1 MRMRKK
7 KHLEKRLEAVND
19 YLLIAELPDLNF
31 KTAKNNPR
39 YLNFS
44 DIYEKEQPLYLEIG
58 CGKGQF
64 IIEMAKRHQEY
75 NFLAVEKV
83 GNVIV
88 SGAEEAKRLG
98 LKNLYFLQ
106 CNAEYLPCFLPP
118 NSVSGIYLNF
128 SCPFPKKAYACHRL
142 TNRIF
147 LKMYREFLKPEGEI
161 HQKTDNQNFFEYSIE
176 EFSASGYRLKN
187 ISLDLH
193 KSDFQEN
200 ITTEYEEKFV
210 SQGLPIYRLEAW
222 TPEKEEKE

>member
-7 KHLEKRLEAVND
+7 KHLEERLEAVND
-19 YLLIAELPDLNF
+19 YLCIAELKDLNF
-31 KTAKNNPR
+31 KTAKENPQ
-39 YLNFS
+39 YLDFNS
-44 DIYEKEQPLYLEIG
+44 IYEKNQPLYLEVG

-64 IIEMAKRHQEY
+64 IIELAKQYPEY
-75 NFLAVEKV
+75 NFLAVEKI

-88 SGAEEAKRLG
+88 SGAEEAKTLN

-118 NSVSGIYLNF
+118 KSVSGIYLNF

-142 TNRIF
+142 TNRLF
-147 LKMYREFLKPEGEI
+147 LEMYKEFLMPEAEI
-161 HQKTDNQNFFEYSIE
+161 HQKTDNRNFFEYSLE

-193 KSDFQEN
+193 NSDFEDN

-210 SQGLPIYRLEAW
+210 AQGLPIYRLEAW
-222 TPEKEEKE
+222 IPEKEDNK

>member
-7 KHLEKRLEAVND
+7 KHLEERLDGVKD
-19 YLLIAELPDLNF
+19 YLYIAELPDLNF
-31 KTAKNNPR
+31 RTARNNPR
-39 YLNFS
+39 YLDFS
-44 DIYEKEQPLYLEIG
+44 SIYERDLPLYLEIG

-64 IIEMAKRHQEY
+64 ITEMALRHPEF
-75 NFLAVEKV
+75 NFLAVEKI

-98 LKNLYFLQ
+98 LKNLFFLQ

-118 NSVSGIYLNF
+118 ESVSGIYLNF

-142 TNRIF
+142 TNRNF
-147 LKMYREFLKPEGEI
+147 LEMYREFMIPGAEI
-161 HQKTDNQNFFEYSIE
+161 HQKTDNRNFFEYSLE

-193 KSDFQEN
+193 NSDFHEN
-200 ITTEYEEKFV
+200 VTTEYEEKFAA
-210 SQGLPIYRLEAW
+210 QGLPIYRLEAW
-222 TPEKEEKE
+222 TPEKEEKQ